1 MRLPQGEGAED
12 EEERAAVLEV
22 LGVLGVLEVLM
33 RRTKEIKIEMEK
45 FNVIISSI
53 FTITMNLTSEA
64 QSICATFR
72 KQKEIY
78 SSSNTLSRHMVHKK

>member
-33 RRTKEIKIEMEK
+33 NELSEIKIEMEK
-45 FNVIISSI
+45 FNVIMSSI

-64 QSICATFR
+64 QSICATFETR
-72 KQKEIY
+72 REYIHLQ
-78 SSSNTLSRHMVHKK
+78 TH

>member
-12 EEERAAVLEV
+12 EEEGAAVLE
-22 LGVLGVLEVLM
+22 VLGVLEVLM

>member
-12 EEERAAVLEV
+12 EEERAAVLE
-22 LGVLGVLEVLM
+22 VLGVLEVLM